1 MKNKYYAI
9 YGSNGLGIYTDYDK
23 VLMAKPYIGKGFKVK
38 GYVSREE
45 ACAECIDGYNDLQSD
60 IEGCYMLN
68 SLEKN
73 NFTIY
78 RKQIRQL
85 NVEGRVAV

>member
-9 YGSNGLGIYTDYDK
+9 YGSNGLGIYPDYDK
-23 VLMAKPYIGKGFKVK
+23 VLVAKNYIGKGFKVK
-38 GYVSREE
+38 GYVNREE
-45 ACAECIDGYNDLQSD
+45 ACTECINGYNDLQSD
-60 IEGCYMLN
+60 IEGCYTQ
-68 SLEKN
+68 SSHEKN

-78 RKQIRQL
+78 RKQIRQC